1 MEGLVEEG
9 KEAIDEYDPG
19 FARDA
24 ALIISA
30 QKIEHYEIATY
41 GSLKAHAEMM
51 GEQQIASLLDQTLQE
66 ESETDEKLTEL
77 SGNIN
82 QQAYQEGGEMED
94 TEEDTEDEEEEV

>member
-51 GEQQIASLLDQTLQE
+51 GEQEIASLLDQTLQE

-82 QQAYQEGGEMED
+82 QQAYQEGGEMAD